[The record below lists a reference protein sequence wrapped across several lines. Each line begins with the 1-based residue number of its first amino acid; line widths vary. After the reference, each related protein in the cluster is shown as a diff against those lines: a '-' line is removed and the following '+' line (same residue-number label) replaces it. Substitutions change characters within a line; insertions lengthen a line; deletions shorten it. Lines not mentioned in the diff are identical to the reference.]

1 MSARPDLA
9 IPAIRAVLSQLDAE
23 IATPSVPLRDTA
35 HRMASIITAAT
46 HAIGAN
52 VSPIPEPIAAKLAQ
66 AKAEVHQF
74 RLHAARDL
82 ILAALDLTPLT
93 RPISS

>member
-23 IATPSVPLRDTA
+23 IANPSVPLRDTA
-35 HRMASIITAAT
+35 RRMTSIITAAT
-46 HAIGAN
+46 HAIAAN
-52 VSPIPEPIAAKLAQ
+52 VHPIPESIAANLAQ

-74 RLHAARDL
+74 RLHSARDF
-82 ILAALDLTPLT
+82 ILAALDRTPIKI
-93 RPISS
+93 RP